1 VLFSFTHVIYI
12 LVVGMKSMNLTWSL
26 RNVSNSL
33 TPYEKLKAGQ
43 EVFCVNR
50 GKRFILGRPSFD
62 LKAHTHIWESQSKLA
77 VDVFS
82 HNSYGKT
89 WGLAKEFPVDRRI
102 DPVVLAQVIK
112 ESQPKAL
119 TGGSSDYYKVKVEDP
134 TTEGIAPYQAECN
147 DIIEALGMNYAE
159 GNAFKAIWRKAAAR
173 QGNGKQGTTD
183 LYDSEKVQFFGTRLV
198 AQSKQNK
205 EQTSC

>member
-1 VLFSFTHVIYI
+1 
-12 LVVGMKSMNLTWSL
+12 
-26 RNVSNSL
+26 VSKSL
-33 TPYEKLKAGQ
+33 TPYEELKAGQ
-43 EVFCVNR
+43 EVFSVRSNKKYALGYKTRDLSTDNDEWYTTVGLACICFP
-50 GKRFILGRPSFD
+50 KRD
-62 LKAHTHIWESQSKLA
+62 
-77 VDVFS
+77 
-82 HNSYGKT
+82 YGKT
-89 WGLAKEFPVDRRI
+89 WGLAQEFPVDRRI